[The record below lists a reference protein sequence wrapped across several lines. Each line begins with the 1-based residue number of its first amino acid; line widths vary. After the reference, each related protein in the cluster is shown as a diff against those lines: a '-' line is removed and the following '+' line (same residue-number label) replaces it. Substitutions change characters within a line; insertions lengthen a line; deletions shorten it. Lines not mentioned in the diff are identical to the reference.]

1 MIQPEL
7 RQKLE
12 NMSRKN
18 LESIQKYYRNNPK
31 IQQKC
36 NDVSIFVDS
45 LLENKYESI
54 K

>member
-1 MIQPEL
+1 MIQSEL

-12 NMSRKN
+12 NMSKKN

-36 NDVSIFVDS
+36 NDISTFVDS
-45 LLENKYESI
+45 LLENKYDTG